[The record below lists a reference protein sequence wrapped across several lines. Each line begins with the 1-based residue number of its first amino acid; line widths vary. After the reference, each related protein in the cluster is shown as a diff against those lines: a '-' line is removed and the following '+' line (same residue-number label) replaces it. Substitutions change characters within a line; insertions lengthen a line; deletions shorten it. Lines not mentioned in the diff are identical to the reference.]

1 MTIPRPAADAAP
13 LAVRFAPSPTGP
25 PHLGSLRTALFNWLL
40 ARSAGGRFILRI
52 EDTDRTRLDPAAED
66 QMIAALAWLGLDW
79 DEGPDIGGPHGPY
92 RQSERLARYHAT
104 ADRLVSLDA
113 AYRPADEPGIIR
125 LKTPRTGEARFDDV
139 VRGEIRIAWGA
150 APQDPVLIKSDGYPT
165 YHLAAVV
172 DDAAM
177 GITHVLR
184 GEEWIP
190 STPLHLRIY
199 EALGWDPPAFAHLP
213 LVTDMAGQK
222 LKKRDA
228 RSVALVYREEGYLP
242 EAVMNYLALLGW
254 HPGTEEEV
262 STPDELVAAFTL
274 DRLSKAASAHDEDR
288 LRWFNRQHI
297 ARLSPPEL
305 ASRMRP
311 YLTAAYPAAA
321 ERGAAW
327 LAELAG
333 VVQDEL
339 TTLADIVEAARFI
352 FDMGEITPEAR
363 EALASEPSRPVL
375 AALRED
381 IAAQATLDAATS
393 AALFRELRRRFKES
407 RGWGGRAVMFP
418 ARAALTGR
426 VRGPHLSDL
435 AALLGRDECL
445 QRIDRALRLV

>member
-1 MTIPRPAADAAP
+1 MTAPRPTADAAP

-52 EDTDRTRLDPAAED
+52 EDTDRSRLDPAAEG
-66 QMIAALAWLGLDW
+66 QMIDALAWLGLDW
-79 DEGPDIGGPHGPY
+79 DEGPDVGGPRGPY
-92 RQSERLARYHAT
+92 RQSERLARYHAA
-104 ADRLVSLDA
+104 ADRLVALDA
-113 AYRPADEPGIIR
+113 AYRPADEPGVIR
-125 LKTPRTGEARFDDV
+125 LKTPRMGEARFDDV
-139 VRGEIRIAWGA
+139 VRGPITIAWKA

-177 GITHVLR
+177 DITHVLR

-199 EALGWDPPAFAHLP
+199 EALGWEPPAFVHLP
-213 LVTDMAGQK
+213 LVTDRTGHK

-228 RSVALVYREEGYLP
+228 RSVALVYREGGYLP
-242 EAVMNYLALLGW
+242 KAVMNYLALLGW

-262 STPDELVAAFTL
+262 FTPGELVARFSL
-274 DRLSKAASAHDEDR
+274 DRLSKAPAAHDEDR

-297 ARLSPPEL
+297 ARLSPSEL
-305 ASRMRP
+305 ASRTLP

-321 ERGAAW
+321 DRGEAW
-327 LAELAG
+327 LAQLAG

-339 TTLADIVEAARFI
+339 TTLADIAAAARFV
-352 FDMGEITPEAR
+352 FDMGELSPEAR

-381 IAAQATLDAATS
+381 IAAQAALDASTS
-393 AALFRELRRRFKES
+393 AALFRALRRRFKES

-418 ARAALTGR
+418 ARAALTGD

-435 AALLGRDECL
+435 AALLGREECL